1 MKRFAIMLFLVL
13 AAMVNAATY
22 YVDGTL
28 ITTGTAQGA
37 NGAGGTN
44 DIQLA
49 ADAPATDLTGYGIR
63 IIAGTGMTTLN
74 DREITSY
81 NTDTKVAVVNSNWST
96 DVDETSV
103 YQVTVGSNVNNGA
116 ESTPWQTLNGA
127 VAGASGTHTI
137 YVVPATYN
145 EKQSTNNYWYISSA
159 GNSDYL
165 TFLKKPGTT
174 GDIIVATTATDYCVR
189 ISATT
194 AAMTFVGFTFAPVS
208 HATNA
213 AVYLTSVSCTLN
225 LIDCTIVNKKSD
237 ANAFGVVS
245 ALTSE
250 GSGSVLLKNCYIET
264 SSTAVAFGAYLAQTA
279 GTIIVDG
286 CYVAVDRAAS
296 AGIGIAVGSDADTN
310 ANPIAPAL
318 VRNNRVT
325 YLGADNSH
333 GILVGAGANGT
344 VVEGNY
350 VSGGDIQFV
359 VKSEY
364 CTVKNN
370 VFINP
375 VTNANYGAII
385 KGGCYNRFVGNTI
398 YSGDTVALYINDGA
412 GGGSVPSA
420 RNIVTDNVF
429 FCVADPAVILQ
440 DGANNNILDY
450 NCYYSTGTN
459 VMTIGASTV
468 AQADGVSAI
477 QAAWQAIGD
486 MAVYYNDQNSI
497 IVNPG
502 LDANYRATSPAL
514 QSAGSPI
521 LLKSDGTVLLRNPI
535 GATAGGG
542 SEKSVFGVKRSVFG
556 N

>member
-213 AVYLTSVSCTLN
+213 AVYLTSVSCSVN
-225 LIDCTIVNKKSD
+225 LIDCVITNIKSD
-237 ANAFGVVS
+237 ANAFGFFASLAS
-245 ALTSE
+245 A
-250 GSGSVLLKNCYIET
+250 GSGSFMAKGSTFTT
-264 SSTAVAFGAYLAQTA
+264 SSSAIAINPYFGQTI
-279 GTIIVDG
+279 GTILIDD
-286 CYVAVDRAAS
+286 CDIIINRATN
-296 AGIGIAVGSDADTN
+296 AGVGISLGADADTN
-310 ANPIAPAL
+310 EKPICTAFVL
-318 VRNNRVT
+318 NNRISFI
-325 YLGADNSH
+325 GADNSH
-333 GILVGAGANGT
+333 GILIGSGVNGSI
-344 VVEGNY
+344 VEGNR
-350 VSGGDIQFV
+350 VTGADIQLV
-359 VKSEY
+359 VKSEF
-364 CTVKNN
+364 CTIRNN
-370 VFINP
+370 LLIA
-375 VTNANYGAII
+375 TGASSYGSTI
-385 KGGCYNRFVGNTI
+385 KGGCFNRFVGNTI
-398 YSGDTVALYINDGA
+398 YSEDFAALQIQD
-412 GGGSVPSA
+412 GGGGAAYPSFG
-420 RNIVTDNVF
+420 NIVTDNVF
-429 FCVADPAVILQ
+429 YCITDPAVVVANDY
-440 DGANNNILDY
+440 DGNILDY

-459 VMTIGASTV
+459 VIFL
-468 AQADGVSAI
+468 QAGNIEQSAGI
-477 QAAWQAIGD
+477 AAVQAAWQAIGD
-486 MAVYYNDQNSI
+486 RAVFYNDLNSLI
-497 IVNPG
+497 LNPA
-502 LDANYRATSPAL
+502 LDANYKATSSAL
-514 QSAGSPI
+514 QNAGSPI